1 MYLIIIGTFLLALI
15 RKTSSHCIDIHSQ
28 VVSQGL
34 HYVPGPNT
42 CTLCICDKGS
52 PKWCKSVL
60 CSPPQNCKS
69 FQIGNSCCEFKCLD
83 DILTNDGYKD
93 TYDLALRLIAS
104 AFTALLSLSILFL
117 LYHRLRRRK
126 IRLRQNRPS
135 NEDQRSLNSIGYI
148 TGGLGYHPASYGYL
162 GSGSNDMEYPYEPS
176 TQFSLWKPPGNYF
189 PRGEAPPPYEEAVRL
204 SQLEHETNSNTA
216 PVTPIATTILSPNQV
231 NNLTYSIN
239 SAPIT
244 TNQPQYQNSCCVL
257 LTRNEGLSSN
267 EANKEQSNTHAS
279 SATTS
284 TSQPA
289 IDKAQSTCKTE
300 YYHTSI
306 SKKYNTPAKPSTS
319 EASKQKSKS
328 FENICD
334 RERGG
339 NQASMPTSSDVKN
352 HIYANQQIDPVLH
365 RQRFEE
371 DSQRIAA
378 ATAAANALNKRFVSK
393 DNRHRTI
400 SKTFQNKNKIPIVS
414 NTESI
419 VREPK
424 RASGPSR
431 DISTHRTLPANLK
444 EVNFACTSEMP
455 DRSVKEM
462 SLYKESTAERLSSK
476 EISLYKNQMPEVSN
490 GRELS
495 VYREKAAEKPS
506 SSKDSSSSKH
516 GYKKESD
523 INCKTLTK
531 SSNWSTIYI
540 PSSSK
545 TPILDKICQL
555 KESLPSSFAVAEKKE
570 IKQVNKVNIP
580 EAESSYQCLMSS
592 QDDDEDYRS
601 ECENCKFGGLTEG
614 EEEIPETM
622 TLQRRPLELEEELSY
637 YRTSL
642 TLPTHS
648 KKPSRILSAKPGRES
663 WFLTMDEYTSSDDSA

>member
-1 MYLIIIGTFLLALI
+1 MFHTIVGTILLALSQ
-15 RKTSSHCIDIHSQ
+15 KASSHCIDIHSQ

-126 IRLRQNRPS
+126 IRLRQTRPS
-135 NEDQRSLNSIGYI
+135 SEDQRSLNSIGYI

-162 GSGSNDMEYPYEPS
+162 GSGSNDLEYPYEGN

-204 SQLEHETNSNTA
+204 SQLEHENTSNTA
-216 PVTPIATTILSPNQV
+216 VTSTTSSILTPNQIT
-231 NNLTYSIN
+231 NLTYSIN
-239 SAPIT
+239 SAHPVA
-244 TNQPQYQNSCCVL
+244 NQSQYQNGCCAL
-257 LTRNEGLSSN
+257 LTRNEGGSSNDNSKQHFNAQASSSNPQTSNDKSHSSN
-267 EANKEQSNTHAS
+267 EYYL
-279 SATTS
+279 TS
-284 TSQPA
+284 TS
-289 IDKAQSTCKTE
+289 
-300 YYHTSI
+300 
-306 SKKYNTPAKPSTS
+306 KKHNTTVKPGPS
-319 EASKQKSKS
+319 EVNKQKSKS
-328 FENICD
+328 FENICE

-339 NQASMPTSSDVKN
+339 NQASMPTSSEAKN
-352 HIYANQQIDPVLH
+352 HIYANQKMDPALH
-365 RQRFEE
+365 RQNFEE

-378 ATAAANALNKRFVSK
+378 AAAANSTLNRRYVTK

-400 SKTFQNKNKIPIVS
+400 SKTFQNKNKIPIV
-414 NTESI
+414 NNMETI
-419 VREPK
+419 IREPK
-424 RASGPSR
+424 RTTITHSTR
-431 DISTHRTLPANLK
+431 DTSAHRTLPSNI
-444 EVNFACTSEMP
+444 
-455 DRSVKEM
+455 
-462 SLYKESTAERLSSK
+462 K
-476 EISLYKNQMPEVSN
+476 EISLSCTPEQLPDRSMRELSIYKEHVPDKSSIKEILLYKNQLPEVSGN
-490 GRELS
+490 RELS
-495 VYREKAAEKPS
+495 VYRDKTLERPS
-506 SSKDSSSSKH
+506 SSRESSSSKH

-540 PSSSK
+540 PTSSK

-555 KESLPSSFAVAEKKE
+555 KESLPSSSSTVETKE
-570 IKQVNKVNIP
+570 NKQPQKSHIP
-580 EAESSYQCLMSS
+580 EAENSYQCLMSS

-601 ECENCKFGGLTEG
+601 ECENCKFAGIAEG

-648 KKPSRILSAKPGRES
+648 KKPSRILSAKPERES
-663 WFLTMDEYTSSDDSA
+663 WFLTMDEYSSSDDSA

>member
-1 MYLIIIGTFLLALI
+1 MMILLVGTLLLVLSQKA
-15 RKTSSHCIDIHSQ
+15 SSHCIDIHSQ
-28 VVSQGL
+28 VVAQGL

-60 CSPPQNCKS
+60 CKPPENCKS

-126 IRLRQNRPS
+126 IRLRQTRPS

-148 TGGLGYHPASYGYL
+148 TGGFGYHPASYGYL
-162 GSGSNDMEYPYEPS
+162 GSGSNDLEYPYEPN

-204 SQLEHETNSNTA
+204 SQLEHDNTANNSVAPSTTQCVSNSN
-216 PVTPIATTILSPNQV
+216 QV
-231 NNLTYSIN
+231 GNLTYTISTSHPN
-239 SAPIT
+239 TA
-244 TNQPQYQNSCCVL
+244 QPQYQNGCCVL
-257 LTRNEGLSSN
+257 LTRNEGASNESNKEHTKAQTSSSN
-267 EANKEQSNTHAS
+267 NHSSNDKVHQSSRSDHSS
-279 SATTS
+279 SA
-284 TSQPA
+284 
-289 IDKAQSTCKTE
+289 
-300 YYHTSI
+300 
-306 SKKYNTPAKPSTS
+306 KKSNNPTRPCTS
-319 EASKQKSKS
+319 EGSKQKSKS
-328 FENICD
+328 FENICE

-339 NQASMPTSSDVKN
+339 NQASMPTSSDAKN
-352 HIYANQQIDPVLH
+352 HIYANQNIDPALH
-365 RQRFEE
+365 RQKFEE

-378 ATAAANALNKRFVSK
+378 AAASNTLIRRYVTK

-400 SKTFQNKNKIPIVS
+400 SKTFQNKNKVPVV
-414 NTESI
+414 NAMET
-419 VREPK
+419 VVKEPK
-424 RASGPSR
+424 RMSMSQLTR
-431 DISTHRTLPANLK
+431 DMSSHRTLPTNLK
-444 EVNFACTSEMP
+444 EISIACTPEPVS
-455 DRSVKEM
+455 DRTARELSI
-462 SLYKESTAERLSSK
+462 YKDHVTERPTAK
-476 EISLYKNQMPEVSN
+476 DATIYKNQLPEVSTN
-490 GRELS
+490 RELS
-495 VYREKAAEKPS
+495 IYREKTSERPS
-506 SSKDSSSSKH
+506 SSKDSNGAKH

-523 INCKTLTK
+523 TNCKTLTK

-555 KESLPSSFAVAEKKE
+555 KESIPSTAVETKDIIQYYKSH
-570 IKQVNKVNIP
+570 IP
-580 EAESSYQCLMSS
+580 EAENSYQCLNSS

-601 ECENCKFGGLTEG
+601 ECENCKFAGITEG
-614 EEEIPETM
+614 EDEIPETM
-622 TLQRRPLELEEELSY
+622 TLQRRPLELEEEMSY

-648 KKPSRILSAKPGRES
+648 KKPRILSAKPERES
-663 WFLTMDEYTSSDDSA
+663 WFLTMDEYSSSDDSA